1 METEAPIIIK
11 LWKLSQQNLKNYS
24 APAMEIPYLNKA
36 QSILQILHLQQKFAL
51 SSHWKTGLSPR
62 TKVHAL

>member
-36 QSILQILHLQQKFAL
+36 QSILQILHL
-51 SSHWKTGLSPR
+51 
-62 TKVHAL
+62 